1 MKLKEM
7 FSPAV
12 ALLVATT
19 IAATAIAADATGT
32 WTWTT
37 KSKKGKEIENTLTLK
52 AEGDKLTGELAR
64 GPQQRSTEIS
74 NGTLKGD
81 EISFDVTVERN
92 GNAQTTKFSGKV
104 EGDTI
109 KGTQTGSRKGGGEG
123 RSREWEAKRSK

>member
-1 MKLKEM
+1 MKFKQI

-12 ALLVATT
+12 ALLVAST

-32 WTWTT
+32 WTWTS

-52 AEGDKLTGELAR
+52 ADGDKLTGELAR
-64 GPQQRSTEIS
+64 GPQQRSTDIS
-74 NGTLKGD
+74 NGTVKGD

-109 KGTQTGSRKGGGEG
+109 KGTQTSSRKGGGEG
-123 RSREWEAKRSK
+123 RSRDWEAKRSK